1 VEKCIKIFVKAGEL
15 LAWRTKSTSHLLKQ
29 DVAAWNA
36 WRKENPDTRPDLR
49 KADLSGED
57 LREANLSDD

>member
-1 VEKCIKIFVKAGEL
+1 MANEEHLAFAQAGCGRLE
-15 LAWRTKSTSHLLKQ
+15 R
-29 DVAAWNA
+29 V
-36 WRKENPDTRPDLR
+36 RKENPDTRPDLR

>member
-1 VEKCIKIFVKAGEL
+1 
-15 LAWRTKSTSHLLKQ
+15 LLKQ